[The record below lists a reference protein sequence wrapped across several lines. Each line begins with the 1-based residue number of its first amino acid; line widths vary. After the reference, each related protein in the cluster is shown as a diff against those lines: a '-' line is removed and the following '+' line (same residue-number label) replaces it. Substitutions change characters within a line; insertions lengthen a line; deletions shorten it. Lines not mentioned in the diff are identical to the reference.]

1 MFPSHLPS
9 IRPPPQHTR
18 EPPAFPNT
26 SNRQRSSN
34 VTVENPD
41 LEFNKTALSACRST
55 IAQLEAELKR
65 LKEAMAIKDKRILQ
79 LESVVGEASDF
90 IAGREIPNETTE
102 KGLQLVINRLD
113 QIETKIAYIQPAQAP
128 NSIVINSC
136 SLDHTMLKQKQTS
149 MTQTDPTCAESD
161 ELRVDDDHP
170 QPRDDDDHGDS
181 PEGSTPSL

>member
-1 MFPSHLPS
+1 M
-9 IRPPPQHTR
+9 
-18 EPPAFPNT
+18 
-26 SNRQRSSN
+26 
-34 VTVENPD
+34 
-41 LEFNKTALSACRST
+41 
-55 IAQLEAELKR
+55 
-65 LKEAMAIKDKRILQ
+65 
-79 LESVVGEASDF
+79 G
-90 IAGREIPNETTE
+90 TTE